1 MRNFAEPGVLQRL
14 LRRDAVRGVV
24 DKNLLEEVQ
33 KLLQKFSGR
42 RDDVLET
49 VSRLR
54 SQAGQKHQPVA
65 SS

>member
-54 SQAGQKHQPVA
+54 LQAGQKHQPVA